1 MSRNG
6 FDEAVSRFRA
16 HSALADKAFFTPVA
30 IQEFD
35 RSEAEGRRL
44 GAYVFPDTLR
54 RYHKDLYACLMSRRV
69 SDSQDPDADLGS
81 LMAALAWYYIQP
93 VAIFSDELA
102 LFVDSTEDDSVFAAE
117 TLSKLTAA
125 PIVVSLPSEKLNPHA
140 RYGAPMG
147 ALVWVGRRGAIGGAQ
162 APTLLVSIEILFPEG
177 AVSARFPVSCLDQ
190 EGGLSFDRFLQVI
203 TNHWSEDTWGLD
215 TVIVALK
222 RALFAVCDMPQ
233 AIEWQKT
240 ITMPKPV
247 KTRRKGLRY
256 FPPDKPRQIV
266 FEMPKAPPQTRVA
279 GDGDGK
285 GTVRPHVRRAHWHRF
300 RVGPRDAAKPT
311 YKTLWI
317 PPIIVHATEYKHE

>member
-1 MSRNG
+1 MSRNS

-16 HSALADKAFFTPVA
+16 IVGSVDKVFFAPVA
-30 IQEFD
+30 TQEFD
-35 RSEAEGRRL
+35 RPEAEGRRL
-44 GAYVFPDTLR
+44 GAYVLPDTLR
-54 RYHKDLYACLMSRRV
+54 RYHKGLYTRLMGRRTSDHRDL
-69 SDSQDPDADLGS
+69 DANLGS
-81 LMAALAWYYIQP
+81 LMASMAWYYTQP
-93 VAIFSDELA
+93 VALFSDELA
-102 LFVDSTEDDSVFAAE
+102 LFVDSTADDSVFAAE
-117 TLSKLTAA
+117 TFSRLTVT
-125 PIVVSLPSEKLNPHA
+125 PLVVSLPSEKLNPHA
-140 RYGAPMG
+140 QYGAPMG
-147 ALVWVGRRGAIGGAQ
+147 ALVWVEKRGVMGGAQ
-162 APTLLVSIEILFPEG
+162 APTLLVAVEILFPEG
-177 AVSARFPVSCLDQ
+177 SVSRRFPVSCLDQ
-190 EGGLSFDRFLQVI
+190 EGGLSFDRLLQVLI
-203 TNHWSEDTWGLD
+203 NSWQGEWGLD